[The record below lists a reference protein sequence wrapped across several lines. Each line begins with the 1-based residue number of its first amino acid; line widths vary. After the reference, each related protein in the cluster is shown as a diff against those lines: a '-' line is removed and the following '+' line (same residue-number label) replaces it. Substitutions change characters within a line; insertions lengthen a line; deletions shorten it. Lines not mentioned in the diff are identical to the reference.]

1 MVDKFS
7 GQSIKMDFWFWPKRN
22 IPQCKNFAKIFTTD
36 LKTLENHMNKLWKKD
51 FLWYQK
57 NNKMLKKMKKIN

>member
-1 MVDKFS
+1 MADKFS

-51 FLWYQK
+51 FL
-57 NNKMLKKMKKIN
+57 